1 MIFRKSLLFAP
12 VLALTTVMSAVSGA
26 GTSSADDMSLYHP
39 SSGWAQSL
47 MGLGNVTS
55 TGAGVTIYVIDGG
68 MRVDLPEFGGR
79 ASIAYDYYDQV
90 NKSGNYTYANGV
102 DDHATQV
109 AVAAAG
115 STWGIAKQATI
126 KAVKVSNCAGDCYD
140 INAEIAGINWVKDN
154 HQGPSVAVITS
165 NTTRLNDSSEA
176 LLNAV
181 NALAAANVFVAVSAG
196 NVDTAELAPTPTY
209 NACFNPPANAA
220 GPMVVAA
227 SDASD
232 LDVWSEITPPHPPTQ
247 QKIWTSAYGGCVDIF
262 APGQWID
269 TKFTTGADTIQSGTS
284 FSAPYVAAA
293 GALYKQKFGDAASPT
308 IKSWLIQHAAP
319 MNRLHA
325 SWIYGSDPNARLNL
339 NGL

>member
-1 MIFRKSLLFAP
+1 MKKSLLLTC
-12 VLALTTVMSAVSGA
+12 VLAAATAMSAVTGA
-26 GTSSADDMSLYHP
+26 GVSAADDMALYHP
-39 SSGWAQSL
+39 SAGWAQSL
-47 MGLGNVTS
+47 MGLGSATS

-68 MRVDLPEFGGR
+68 MNVTLPEFGGR
-79 ASIAYDYYDQV
+79 ASIAYDYYDQA
-90 NKSGNYTYANGV
+90 NKSGNFTYADGV

-115 STWGIAKQATI
+115 ATWGIAKQATI

-140 INAEIAGINWVKDN
+140 INAEVAGINWVKDN

-165 NTTRLNDSSEA
+165 NTTRLNDSSNA

-181 NALAAANVFVAVSAG
+181 NSLAAANVFVAVSAG
-196 NVDTAELAPTPTY
+196 NVDTGQLSPTPTY

-232 LDVWSEITPPHPPTQ
+232 FDVWSEITPPHDGVTP
-247 QKIWTSAYGGCVDIF
+247 KIWTSAYGGCTDIF

-308 IKSWLIQHAAP
+308 IKTWLIQHAAT
-319 MNRLHA
+319 MKRVHN
-325 SWIYGSDPNARLNL
+325 SWIYGNDPTARLSL